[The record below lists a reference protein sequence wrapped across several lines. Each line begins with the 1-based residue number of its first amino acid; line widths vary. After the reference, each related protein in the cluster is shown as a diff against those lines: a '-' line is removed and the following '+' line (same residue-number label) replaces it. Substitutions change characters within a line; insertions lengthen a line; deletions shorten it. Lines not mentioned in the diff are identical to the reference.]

1 MALRNIT
8 KQVPVPNEPGE
19 WVCFRIPGW
28 RVLEESKKIKTRQSM
43 ANIRDLGGDIYK
55 AIQEARTD
63 TAVASVAA
71 DPLAEYDLDSLLK
84 SGIKEWSYV
93 DDDGKPIPVTP
104 ENIGALDDATA
115 KWAAR
120 VIIGAEESESLK
132 NEPDNSTMLSMDED
146 QRLVNG

>member
-8 KQVPVPNEPGE
+8 KQVKHPTEQGE
-19 WVCFRIPGW
+19 WIEFRIPGW
-28 RVLEESKKIKTRQSM
+28 RILEESKKIKTRQSM

-55 AIQEARTD
+55 AIQEARTGD
-63 TAVASVAA
+63 AVAAVAA

-84 SGIKEWSYV
+84 AGIKAWSYV
-93 DDDGKPIPVTP
+93 DEDGKAIPVTP

-120 VIIGAEESESLK
+120 VIIGAEESDALK
-132 NEPDNSTMLSMDED
+132 NEPDSSTAPFVAEAQPPM
-146 QRLVNG
+146 NG